1 MIKLRFSQTVLLLFF
16 SMRNTTSKQH
26 RQRVG
31 NAAGVVFY
39 SFGFCSPSWT
49 GMTGKLTVSR
59 PQDSQIVPRPN
70 GAWRCRLTPPPVRP
84 ASR

>member
-1 MIKLRFSQTVLLLFF
+1 MVQPTILFLFHEGFPQNNTGSVWVALPVLF
-16 SMRNTTSKQH
+16 
-26 RQRVG
+26 
-31 NAAGVVFY
+31 FY

-70 GAWRCRLTPPPVRP
+70 GAWRCRLTPPPARP